1 MAASSIFLIQAFVI
15 VAVPV
20 VLLRVSGLKGLLPLV
35 AIQILVGIALGP
47 SFFGKLAPAYFQMFA
62 SQPAISSL
70 TGLAIVAVMIFGL
83 ISGLHI
89 DPAIFNGKERVFWP
103 VAAANIS
110 FPMILGGLAGCW
122 ILALYP
128 EELLPAVS
136 PVVFIAA
143 MGISLSMTALPV
155 LGAILSEMNLLSSRI
170 GQLALGIAGVNNITL
185 WILLGILL
193 TSAAAGRVGHGH
205 GGAAVYLLI
214 SAPVYL
220 LFMVRVVRPAL
231 GKLVTSRMQ
240 DGDEGFTTR
249 GAVVVG
255 AATIASALATDLMGL
270 HFIIGA
276 FLVGAIMPTDL
287 HKPILDRLQ
296 VMTLALLMPFFFTLT
311 GMRTL
316 IDLSSP
322 ALFQFFSIAI
332 EVGAIGI
339 IGGTAVAA
347 RLIGERWSFGLG
359 LGSLLQAKGLTELI
373 VLTVL
378 LDAGIISPRIFAAMI
393 LMAVSST
400 ALAMPLARLALAR
413 SGIRRI
419 VADSVAAPGRDI
431 SAETVPRHG

>member
-20 VLLRVSGLKGLLPLV
+20 VLLRISGLKGLLPLV
-35 AIQILVGIALGP
+35 AVQIMLGIALGP
-47 SFFGKLAPAYFQMFA
+47 SLFAKVAPAYFQMFA
-62 SQPAISSL
+62 SPAALSSL
-70 TGLAIVAVMIFGL
+70 TGLATVAVMIFGL
-83 ISGLHI
+83 ISGLHV
-89 DPAIFNGKERVFWP
+89 DPVIFDGRERVFWP
-103 VAAANIS
+103 VATANVV
-110 FPMILGGLAGCW
+110 FPMVLGCLAGYW
-122 ILALYP
+122 ILARYP
-128 EELLPAVS
+128 EELLPGVS
-136 PVVFIAA
+136 PAAFIAA

-155 LGAILSEMNLLSSRI
+155 LGAILGEMNLLGSRI

-193 TSAAAGRVGHGH
+193 TAAAAGRAGHSH
-205 GGAAVYLLI
+205 GAAGVYLLV
-214 SAPVYL
+214 SVPVYL
-220 LFMVRVVRPAL
+220 LFMVRIVRPTL
-231 GKLVTSRMQ
+231 VKLVTARMR
-240 DGDEGFTTR
+240 DGDQGVTTR

-276 FLVGAIMPTDL
+276 FLVGAIIPANL

-296 VMTLALLMPFFFTLT
+296 VMTIALLMPFFFTLT
-311 GMRTL
+311 GLRTL

-332 EVGAIGI
+332 GVGAIGI
-339 IGGTAVAA
+339 VGGTAVAA
-347 RLIGERWSFGLG
+347 RLIGEKWSFGLG

-378 LDAGIISPRIFAAMI
+378 LDAGIMSPKIFAAMI

-400 ALAMPLARLALAR
+400 ALAMPLARLALVR
-413 SGIRRI
+413 SGMRGI
-419 VADSVAAPGRDI
+419 VADPLASAGRDI
-431 SAETVPRHG
+431 GAETVPRHG

>member
-35 AIQILVGIALGP
+35 AVQIMLGIALGP
-47 SFFGKLAPAYFQMFA
+47 SFFGKVAPSYFQMFA
-62 SQPAISSL
+62 SPAALSSL
-70 TGLAIVAVMIFGL
+70 TGLATVAVMIFGL
-83 ISGLHI
+83 ISGLHV
-89 DPAIFNGKERVFWP
+89 DPAIFNGKDRVFWP
-103 VAAANIS
+103 VATANVS
-110 FPMILGGLAGCW
+110 FPMILGCLAGYW
-122 ILALYP
+122 ILFLYP
-128 EELLPAVS
+128 EELLPGAS
-136 PVVFIAA
+136 PAVFIAA

-155 LGAILSEMNLLSSRI
+155 LAAILGEMNLLSSRI
-170 GQLALGIAGVNNITL
+170 GQLALGVAGVNNITL

-193 TSAAAGRVGHGH
+193 TTAAAGRVGHDH
-205 GGAAVYLLI
+205 GAAAVYLLI

-220 LFMVRVVRPAL
+220 LFMVRVVRPTLA
-231 GKLVTSRMQ
+231 KLVTARMQ
-240 DGDEGFTTR
+240 EGEQGVTTR

-276 FLVGAIMPTDL
+276 FLVGTIMPANL

-332 EVGAIGI
+332 GVGAIGI

-378 LDAGIISPRIFAAMI
+378 LDAGIISPRIFAAMV

-413 SGIRRI
+413 SGMQGI
-419 VADSVAAPGRDI
+419 VADPVASSGRDI
-431 SAETVPRHG
+431 GAETVLRHG

>member
-1 MAASSIFLIQAFVI
+1 MAPSSIFLIQAFVI

-20 VLLRVSGLKGLLPLV
+20 VLLRISRLKGLLPLV
-35 AIQILVGIALGP
+35 AVQIMLGIALGP
-47 SFFGKLAPAYFQMFA
+47 SFFGKVGPAYFQMFA
-62 SQPAISSL
+62 SPTALSSL
-70 TGLAIVAVMIFGL
+70 TGLATVAVMIFGL

-89 DPAIFNGKERVFWP
+89 DPTIFNGKERVFWP
-103 VAAANIS
+103 VATANVL
-110 FPMILGGLAGCW
+110 FPMTFGCLAGYW
-122 ILALYP
+122 ILARYP
-128 EELLPAVS
+128 EELLPGVS
-136 PVVFIAA
+136 PAVFIAA

-155 LGAILSEMNLLSSRI
+155 LGAILGEMNLLGTRI
-170 GQLALGIAGVNNITL
+170 GQLALGVAGTNNITL

-193 TSAAAGRVGHGH
+193 TGTAAGRAGHGH
-205 GGAAVYLLI
+205 GAAAVYLLV

-220 LFMVRVVRPAL
+220 LLMVRVVRPTLA
-231 GKLVTSRMQ
+231 KLVTARMQ
-240 DGDEGFTTR
+240 DGDQGVTTR

-276 FLVGAIMPTDL
+276 FLVGAIMPVNL

-311 GMRTL
+311 GMRTQ
-316 IDLSSP
+316 IDLNSP
-322 ALFQFFSIAI
+322 ALLQFFTIAI
-332 EVGAIGI
+332 GAGAVGIV
-339 IGGTAVAA
+339 GGTAVAA

-378 LDAGIISPRIFAAMI
+378 LDAGIISPRIFSAMI

-400 ALAMPLARLALAR
+400 ALAMPLARLAFAR
-413 SGIRRI
+413 SGTRRI
-419 VADSVAAPGRDI
+419 VADPLASAGRDTGV
-431 SAETVPRHG
+431 ETVPKHG

>member
-20 VLLRVSGLKGLLPLV
+20 VLLRVSRLKGLLPLV
-35 AIQILVGIALGP
+35 AVQIMLGIALGP
-47 SFFGKLAPAYFQMFA
+47 SFFGKVAPGYFQIFA
-62 SQPAISSL
+62 SPPALSSL
-70 TGLAIVAVMIFGL
+70 TGLATVAVMIFGL

-110 FPMILGGLAGCW
+110 FPMLLGGLAGYW

-128 EELLPAVS
+128 EELLTAVS
-136 PVVFIAA
+136 PAVFIAA

-155 LGAILSEMNLLSSRI
+155 LGAILGEMNLLSSRI

-185 WILLGILL
+185 WIFLGILL
-193 TSAAAGRVGHGH
+193 TTAAAGRVGHGH
-205 GGAAVYLLI
+205 GPAAVYLLI

-220 LFMVRVVRPAL
+220 LFMVRVVRPTLA
-231 GKLVTSRMQ
+231 KLVTARMQ
-240 DGDEGFTTR
+240 EGDQGVTTR

-270 HFIIGA
+270 HFMIGA
-276 FLVGAIMPTDL
+276 FLVGAIMPANL

-296 VMTLALLMPFFFTLT
+296 VMTIALLMPFFFTLT
-311 GMRTL
+311 GMRTV
-316 IDLSSP
+316 IDLSSST
-322 ALFQFFSIAI
+322 LFQFFSITLG
-332 EVGAIGI
+332 VGATGI

-378 LDAGIISPRIFAAMI
+378 LDAGIISPRIFSAMV
-393 LMAVSST
+393 LMAVSSA

-413 SGIRRI
+413 SGTRRN
-419 VADSVAAPGRDI
+419 VADPLISLGGPGYR
-431 SAETVPRHG
+431 R

>member
-1 MAASSIFLIQAFVI
+1 MEGGPMAASSIFLIQAFVI

-35 AIQILVGIALGP
+35 AVQILVGIALGP
-47 SFFGKLAPAYFQMFA
+47 SFFGKVAPAYFQMFA
-62 SQPAISSL
+62 SPPAISSL
-70 TGLAIVAVMIFGL
+70 SGLATVAVMIFGL

-110 FPMILGGLAGCW
+110 FPMILGCLAGYW
-122 ILALYP
+122 VLALYP

-136 PVVFIAA
+136 PAVFIAA

-185 WILLGILL
+185 WIFLGILL
-193 TSAAAGRVGHGH
+193 TTAAAGRVGHGH
-205 GGAAVYLLI
+205 GAAAVYLLV

-220 LFMVRVVRPAL
+220 LFMVRVVRPTL
-231 GKLVTSRMQ
+231 GKLVTARMQ
-240 DGDEGFTTR
+240 DGDEGVTSR

-255 AATIASALATDLMGL
+255 ATTIASALATDLMGL

-276 FLVGAIMPTDL
+276 FLVGAIMPTNL

-322 ALFQFFSIAI
+322 ALLQFFSIAI
-332 EVGAIGI
+332 GFGAIGI

-347 RLIGERWSFGLG
+347 RLIGERWSFGVG

-393 LMAVSST
+393 LMAVCST
-400 ALAMPLARLALAR
+400 ALAMPLARFALGR
-413 SGIRRI
+413 SSQASLIMQ
-419 VADSVAAPGRDI
+419 SLTAPGQR
-431 SAETVPRHG
+431 V

>member
-15 VAVPV
+15 IAVPV
-20 VLLRVSGLKGLLPLV
+20 VLLRISGLKGLLPLV
-35 AIQILVGIALGP
+35 AVQIMLGIALGP
-47 SFFGKLAPAYFQMFA
+47 SFFGKVAPGYFQMFA
-62 SQPAISSL
+62 SQAALSSL
-70 TGLAIVAVMIFGL
+70 TGLASVAVMIFGL

-89 DPAIFNGKERVFWP
+89 DPAIFNGKERMFWP

-110 FPMILGGLAGCW
+110 FPMILGCLAAYW
-122 ILALYP
+122 ILSRYP
-128 EELLPAVS
+128 EELLPGVS
-136 PVVFIAA
+136 PAVFVAA

-155 LGAILSEMNLLSSRI
+155 LGAILGEMNLLGSRI
-170 GQLALGIAGVNNITL
+170 GQLALGVAGVNNITL
-185 WILLGILL
+185 WILLGFLL
-193 TSAAAGRVGHGH
+193 TAAAAGRAGHGH
-205 GGAAVYLLI
+205 GAAAVYLLV

-220 LFMVRVVRPAL
+220 LFMVRVVRPML
-231 GKLVTSRMQ
+231 VKLVTARMQ
-240 DGDEGFTTR
+240 DGDQGVTTR

-276 FLVGAIMPTDL
+276 FLVGAIMPANL

-332 EVGAIGI
+332 GVGAIGI

-378 LDAGIISPRIFAAMI
+378 LDAGVISSRIFAAMI

-400 ALAMPLARLALAR
+400 ALAMPFARLALGR
-413 SGIRRI
+413 SSQGNLII
-419 VADSVAAPGRDI
+419 QPLTAPAQR
-431 SAETVPRHG
+431 V

>member
-35 AIQILVGIALGP
+35 AVQILVGIALGP
-47 SFFGKLAPAYFQMFA
+47 SFFGKVAPAYFQMFA
-62 SQPAISSL
+62 SPPAISSL
-70 TGLAIVAVMIFGL
+70 TGLATVAVIIFGL

-110 FPMILGGLAGCW
+110 FPMILGCLAGYW

-136 PVVFIAA
+136 PAVFIAA

-193 TSAAAGRVGHGH
+193 TTAAAGRVGHGH
-205 GGAAVYLLI
+205 GAAAVYLLI

-231 GKLVTSRMQ
+231 AKLVTARMQ
-240 DGDEGFTTR
+240 DGVEGVTTR

-276 FLVGAIMPTDL
+276 FLVGAIMPANL

-322 ALFQFFSIAI
+322 ALLQFFSIAI
-332 EVGAIGI
+332 GVGAIGV

-347 RLIGERWSFGLG
+347 RLIGERWTFGVG

-393 LMAVSST
+393 LMAVCST
-400 ALAMPLARLALAR
+400 ALAMPLARFALGR
-413 SGIRRI
+413 SSQGSLIMQPLT
-419 VADSVAAPGRDI
+419 APGQR
-431 SAETVPRHG
+431 V